1 MTSTI
6 IIIFGLSILGL
17 ISYLIYLNKKSK
29 ADDEDFDINENPE
42 FLRLQGQHEA
52 NLKEIELKEKFIEE
66 LKNDKQA
73 LRDSVKSVDEFEK
86 ISTESFK
93 NYSTLVTEYR
103 DFHEKLVG
111 NFKYQGQYNEKKIQ
125 RLFEKHGLVEGDD
138 FTTREAKSNIDPA
151 TGLQRKVV
159 PDFVIN
165 LPGDNASS
173 SIVVDCKV
181 SLTNFQKFA
190 NEKDKK
196 EREIFLKK
204 HIDSVKDHVE
214 KLSTKDYI
222 KIHNLKSFQYV
233 VLFMPFDSCYL
244 SVLEHDDSILD
255 YCHERKVIL
264 AGPISLMGLIKTVT
278 SLKNQQKQLSIV
290 DKIVGDAE
298 GIYDKYKA
306 VKDNLRTAIS
316 SYKTHSKSLQNLINN
331 TYGSSRGLESKI
343 KKLKDDHGLSPGQSI
358 KESTDDEKIIME
370 LDDPEEK
377 KVINYKN

>member
-29 ADDEDFDINENPE
+29 VDDEDFDINENPE

-181 SLTNFQKFA
+181 SLINFQKFA

-204 HIDSVKDHVE
+204 HVDSVKDHVE

-222 KIHNLKSFQYV
+222 KIHNLKSFQWY
-233 VLFMPFDSCYL
+233 
-244 SVLEHDDSILD
+244 
-255 YCHERKVIL
+255 
-264 AGPISLMGLIKTVT
+264 T
-278 SLKNQQKQLSIV
+278 KNIW
-290 DKIVGDAE
+290 
-298 GIYDKYKA
+298 
-306 VKDNLRTAIS
+306 
-316 SYKTHSKSLQNLINN
+316 
-331 TYGSSRGLESKI
+331 
-343 KKLKDDHGLSPGQSI
+343 
-358 KESTDDEKIIME
+358 
-370 LDDPEEK
+370 
-377 KVINYKN
+377 